1 MMTLYTKLLEPNKWR
16 YNSDS
21 KGSYHELYLFHVYMH
36 LHNLAKKHDV
46 RNVSPQSAK
55 AHSRSPALTSNS
67 SLVDSIFTRTIPR
80 SHSEFPTNISLLALI
95 LSACLNTL
103 VVAKGMFQ
111 TQHIYRKG
119 GNAIIYTIWD
129 ACLLQGQQLVLS
141 SLAKKQYWML
151 VLQALHPKGRQCH
164 LSDVTYQATDL
175 FLSAAVRMQNSLQ

>member
-67 SLVDSIFTRTIPR
+67 SLVDSIFTRTVPR

-103 VVAKGMFQ
+103 VVAKGIFQ
-111 TQHIYRKG
+111 TQHTERG

-129 ACLLQGQQLVLS
+129 ACLLQGQLLVLS
-141 SLAKKQYWML
+141 SSAKKQYWML

-164 LSDVTYQATDL
+164 LSDVTYQATDP